1 MGDDLYP
8 ARARPVPFCR
18 HGFAPERFTSAFVL
32 VLAEPERRA
41 ARMATTVSWTA
52 CVPCPSSINWIFA
65 SLAPALVKTFALIS
79 PSLSAMRTSQLP
91 WGRHSC
97 RRSFSTPDEPQR
109 NFHWLPEQRR

>member
-18 HGFAPERFTSAFVL
+18 QGFAPDRSTSAFVF

-52 CVPCPSSINWIFA
+52 CEPLPSSISSMPA
-65 SLAPALVKTFALIS
+65 SLAAALVRTFALIGFLSRASS
-79 PSLSAMRTSQLP
+79 PLP
-91 WGRHSC
+91 
-97 RRSFSTPDEPQR
+97 PDHVCDAPHVPPR
-109 NFHWLPEQRR
+109 VFPDA